1 MPSCDENQTNYEGRR
16 DTALAE
22 RPDRRRSLGRVA
34 LEHRVIVPVLRGEP
48 QRPAPRPDAVDMELG
63 PALWQRDWTCTPA
76 LRLTRPDPDTR
87 KTVEAARQE
96 APEVRGERASD
107 LLLGKNRGRILGRRR
122 EGIDHE
128 VGVASLEVVVPFL
141 HDLGDRWERGE
152 ASVAQE
158 HFAAS
163 VIRGR
168 MLGLARGWGLGVG
181 PLAVI
186 ACLAGEQHDLG
197 ALAFGLAL
205 RSRGWR
211 ISYFGANTP
220 LETIE
225 HAADLLKPRLIVV
238 AAVTDDRVRPVAS
251 ELAGLAGKFRVALG
265 GAAVHTAELNAD
277 VLRLGGD
284 PVAEAERVT
293 ALIA

>member
-1 MPSCDENQTNYEGRR
+1 MSPELLRAWERRYGLLSPARSKGGLRLYSSDDLERVRTMQRLIAEGM
-16 DTALAE
+16 AAAE
-22 RPDRRRSLGRVA
+22 AATL
-34 LEHRVIVPVLRGEP
+34 VIGDLPP
-48 QRPAPRPDAVDMELG
+48 PDAPL
-63 PALWQRDWTCTPA
+63 L
-76 LRLTRPDPDTR
+76 DPDSAIAELR
-87 KTVEAARQE
+87 DALDAFDEPAAQTVLDRLFAA
-96 APEVRGERASD
+96 ATVD
-107 LLLGKNRGRILGRRR
+107 LVLF
-122 EGIDHE
+122 
-128 VGVASLEVVVPFL
+128 EVVVPFL
-141 HDLGDRWERGE
+141 HDLGDRWERGD

-181 PLAVI
+181 PLVVI

-211 ISYFGANTP
+211 ISYFGADTP

-225 HAADLLKPRLIVV
+225 HAADFLKPRLIVV
-238 AAVTDDRVRPVAS
+238 AAVTDDRVRPVAR
-251 ELAGLAGKFRVALG
+251 ELEGLAGKFRVALG
-265 GAAVHTAELNAD
+265 GAAADTAELNAD